1 MKIKSSGKEMIIFSL
16 VKKGYVIMDCVLD
29 NYRDESRSDKFY
41 NRIIRLME
49 NL

>member
-1 MKIKSSGKEMIIFSL
+1 MVKIVRQAGKICTLNKSLHCPKEGEPL
-16 VKKGYVIMDCVLD
+16 
-29 NYRDESRSDKFY
+29 NRDKSRSDKFY